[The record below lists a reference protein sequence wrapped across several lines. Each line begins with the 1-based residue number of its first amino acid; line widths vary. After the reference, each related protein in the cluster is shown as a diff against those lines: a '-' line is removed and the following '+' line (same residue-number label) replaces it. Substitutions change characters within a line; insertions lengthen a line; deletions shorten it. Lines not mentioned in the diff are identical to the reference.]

1 MLTDK
6 EVFHM
11 MEEFKNTDERDKKRD
26 HTEDTPEGE
35 KKESFWKSFS
45 KILCSLA
52 VFNAINKHY

>member
-1 MLTDK
+1 MMVEVRNNDQK
-6 EVFHM
+6 ERKQDRT
-11 MEEFKNTDERDKKRD
+11 EEN
-26 HTEDTPEGE
+26 PEAA

>member
-1 MLTDK
+1 MD
-6 EVFHM
+6 
-11 MEEFKNTDERDKKRD
+11 EFKKINGTEKKYD
-26 HTEDTPEGE
+26 HTEENPEGK

>member
-1 MLTDK
+1 MMDEFKDIDDK
-6 EVFHM
+6 EKKHNQT
-11 MEEFKNTDERDKKRD
+11 EEN
-26 HTEDTPEGE
+26 PEGT

>member
-1 MLTDK
+1 
-6 EVFHM
+6 M
-11 MEEFKNTDERDKKRD
+11 MEEFRNNDQKERKQDQ
-26 HTEDTPEGE
+26 TEENPEAV